1 MKQSKNH
8 CISVTH
14 KRIKKG
20 IVRFKWPGKGL
31 SQNDLHILLQF
42 INGKIHIFIQICLTL
57 FTNGFLCLMKGLTRD
72 ILMSDNVD
80 LWNMLYLWLVVGVIR
95 KLCRGHHALV
105 TLETPKM
112 LTEKVKRLYFFWDLL
127 INIRI

>member
-20 IVRFKWPGKGL
+20 IVRFKWSGKGL

-42 INGKIHIFIQICLTL
+42 INGKIRIFIQICLTL

-80 LWNMLYLWLVVGVIR
+80 LWNMLYLWLVVGIIR
-95 KLCRGHHALV
+95 KLRWGAPCFSDPRNSKDADGKSK
-105 TLETPKM
+105 TTI
-112 LTEKVKRLYFFWDLL
+112 FLL
-127 INIRI
+127 RSSNKY